1 MNDASLHLRT
11 DAAALRSI
19 GPWVREQLVPSLD
32 ERAAEIVGPK
42 IELALTELYGNIV
55 EHGYLG
61 SAEGELTV
69 SFTVSPSY
77 VAVMIVDDGVPFE
90 VATNVA
96 TAAAAASAAA
106 TGRDADP
113 DANPEL
119 DTEETNGYGLFIVR
133 RLTSYFVVERV
144 GNRNRTIVHFDL
156 P

>member
-11 DAAALRSI
+11 AAAALRSI

-42 IELALTELYGNIV
+42 IELALTELCGNIV

-61 SAEGELTV
+61 SADGELTV

-96 TAAAAASAAA
+96 TATATAAAP
-106 TGRDADP
+106 GRDADP

>member
-42 IELALTELYGNIV
+42 IELALTELCGNIV

-61 SAEGELTV
+61 SADGELTV

-96 TAAAAASAAA
+96 TATAAA

>member
-42 IELALTELYGNIV
+42 IELALTELCGNIV

-61 SAEGELTV
+61 SADGELTV

-96 TAAAAASAAA
+96 TATATAAAP
-106 TGRDADP
+106 GRDADP